1 MGLLDNFGSK
11 VGTYLGDKENLLN
24 LASGFAS
31 MSGNPNTASIMA
43 GIQGQKESLIKRRD
57 AKAAQDLADTKTKN
71 QINRTAKMMIAKG
84 GKYAEIGNQ
93 LQNGS
98 ITFEQ
103 ARDDYQTLSKFEME
117 QAVKKPSV
125 TWSQLPITEVMKR
138 GYDPSVPHQISSEG
152 KVDSGNSGKASDKK
166 LTAFQDNYQFLIDQ
180 GKTSAEA
187 LKILKSGTNIQV
199 GPDGKPQTELEKE
212 IDKAY
217 AKDYLTWTQGGGADM
232 AGQVAQIGN
241 VLARLEGGESLTGPL
256 VGMLNELGP
265 TISSIFAPEAT
276 DASELVSEVVQRNL
290 RIILGAQFTEKE
302 GAALI
307 KRAYN
312 PALPPKENAARLRKL
327 YTQMQS
333 AVEQRTKMARY
344 TEQNGTLKGY
354 TGKRPTIGDFHN
366 ALNTYTA
373 GHVVRGY
380 RFIGGDP
387 AKKSNWE
394 KL

>member
-1 MGLLDNFGSK
+1 MGLLDNIGNKLSSMSDDDK
-11 VGTYLGDKENLLN
+11 RGMALG
-24 LASGFAS
+24 LASGFAG

-43 GIQGQKESLIKRRD
+43 GIGNQQTALAARREKTSL
-57 AKAAQDLADTKTKN
+57 N
-71 QINRTAKMMIAKG
+71 QQASQQNNRTAQMLIGKG
-84 GKYAEIGNQ
+84 GKYAEIGQALLLRQIDGKQAMAMHDTIAGKKEIKREIIKGVDGFNYYADNQ
-93 LQNGS
+93 ERVIPNA
-98 ITFEQ
+98 I
-103 ARDDYQTLSKFEME
+103 A
-117 QAVKKPSV
+117 P
-125 TWSQLPITEVMKR
+125 
-138 GYDPSVPHQISSEG
+138 DP
-152 KVDSGNSGKASDKK
+152 K
-166 LTAFQDNYQFLIDQ
+166 LTAFQDNYKFLTDKQ
-180 GKTSAEA
+180 GKTPEEA

-199 GPDGKPQTELEKE
+199 GADGKPQTELEKE
-212 IDKAY
+212 IDKSY

-241 VLARLEGGESLTGPL
+241 VLSRLEGGENLTGPMFGL
-256 VGMLNELGP
+256 LQDLGP
-265 TISSIFAPEAT
+265 TMSSIFAPQAT

-333 AVEQRTKMARY
+333 AVEQRTDMARY
-344 TEQNGTLKGY
+344 TEENGTLKGY
-354 TGKRPTIGDFHN
+354 KGKRPTVSDFHN

-380 RFIGGDP
+380 RFLGGDP
-387 AKKSNWE
+387 SKQANWE
-394 KL
+394 KI